1 LEYRNAIAMIIIIV
15 GNTSR
20 APLLVHLRLS
30 RTSQTHLKVLC
41 SGILSLKFASANLAN
56 EGQGKPGSLP
66 GVLGPVMIK
75 QLIMP

>member
-1 LEYRNAIAMIIIIV
+1 
-15 GNTSR
+15 
-20 APLLVHLRLS
+20 
-30 RTSQTHLKVLC
+30 LKVLC